1 MLKRM
6 EFKTIALDTR
16 EGHLNTDRIYQL
28 GYLLYETDTNMGKFS
43 DGEHHFKD
51 LPYFVGSGDT
61 SNSSFKGLW
70 NSETEY
76 NEGDIVFDENNV
88 YYVVI
93 DKNKGEIPAESSK
106 YIILNDNIVRITNNL
121 SNRGTKLFT
130 FADDTTTSNIYTLA
144 SELTPTIDSA
154 TGIASFPNG
163 IEGYYNSEEID
174 DITSQISSE
183 FENID
188 AKIAEMIMCHSSF
201 RGEYASNCKYNLGN
215 YVHDGNDFY
224 MSLMNENRNKSL
236 SNSDYWKKIT
246 NDNLSLIKFQSTN
259 DEAKICLTTI
269 DIKNCECENCEE
281 NPKCKCH
288 SGIDSLKLSKDNS
301 PTVNLQS
308 GDMIIKGALYANGG
322 IKGSAFNELL
332 ERVRILEEK
341 VAELEN
347 KDPFTYDSE
356 TQDLNFD

>member
-130 FADDTTTSNIYTLA
+130 FADTNSSKSNIYTL
-144 SELTPTIDSA
+144 SENLTPTIDSA

-188 AKIAEMIMCHSSF
+188 AKIAEMIRCHSSF

-236 SNSDYWKKIT
+236 SNTDYWKKIT
-246 NDNLSLIKFQSTN
+246 NDNLSLIKFQSTD

-269 DIKNCECENCEE
+269 NINDCECENCEE

-301 PTVNLQS
+301 PTVNLKT
-308 GDMIIKGALYANGG
+308 GVLKVPGG
-322 IKGSAFNELL
+322 IEGFVDENTFNNLV

-341 VAELEN
+341 IVELEN
-347 KDPFTYDSE
+347 
-356 TQDLNFD
+356 Q